1 MLLSVGELKYWG
13 ATTTYGKGIVPVTEG
28 ATSGPLPQLGRSLG
42 RLITSPFVS
51 LSSKNAPRTWE
62 APPKLSAPPW
72 RNCSPVL
79 PKAMKT
85 IQVQRLLALA
95 ASLPPPQGGQR
106 VVTASPVISPHGFGP
121 RKEPQTCRDKPVLLL
136 RTICRSLQSIPK
148 DECSMGL
155 VSRGERLSL
164 PSNLSAEVN
173 GCISCWQP
181 PRCPL
186 ATGRNQ
192 SRSSPDP
199 AFSPSP
205 WDGQCQPG
213 GC

>member
-95 ASLPPPQGGQR
+95 ASLPPPPGWPKGGHCLTGHLTSRFWPTQGATDLQR
-106 VVTASPVISPHGFGP
+106 
-121 RKEPQTCRDKPVLLL
+121 
-136 RTICRSLQSIPK
+136 
-148 DECSMGL
+148 
-155 VSRGERLSL
+155 
-164 PSNLSAEVN
+164 
-173 GCISCWQP
+173 
-181 PRCPL
+181 
-186 ATGRNQ
+186 
-192 SRSSPDP
+192 
-199 AFSPSP
+199 
-205 WDGQCQPG
+205 
-213 GC
+213 